1 MSDFRQEQ
9 FDQFA
14 HAYPMLNISARFKQS
29 PEDFIVEE
37 ELPFE
42 LTGQGEHAWLQL
54 RKCNN
59 NTDWVAARIAEHAG
73 VKKQAVG
80 YAGLKDRFAVTT
92 QWFSVYLPGR
102 EDVNWG
108 DFHLEG
114 VDVLETTRHQ
124 RKLQRGAL
132 KQNRFTIRLRE
143 IDIAGNGGIEQVIQR
158 CELIRQQG
166 IPNYFGEQRFGHDLT
181 NLADAEHMFSHR
193 RKRIPRHKRSLF
205 LSAARSWIF
214 NTILTQRVQ
223 AGTWNSRIKGDV
235 FMLDGRSACFRDDD
249 SIDLDQRLDEGE
261 IHPSAVLWGDGENM
275 ATADCEAIE
284 SAVVD
289 RYPVFKQGLRDAR
302 VELQRRAMRLM
313 VKDIE
318 CRPQA
323 SDLVLTFSLQ
333 AGSYATMVLREIVK
347 LKAI

>member
-1 MSDFRQEQ
+1 MSGFRQEQ

-14 HAYPMLNISARFKQS
+14 HAYPSLDISARFKQS

-42 LTGQGEHAWLQL
+42 LTGQGEHAWLKV
-54 RKCNN
+54 RKRNN

-73 VKKQAVG
+73 VKKHAVG

-102 EDVNWG
+102 EDVDWE
-108 DFHLEG
+108 DFQLEG
-114 VDVLETTRHQ
+114 VELLEATRHQ

-132 KQNRFTIRLRE
+132 KQNRFTIRLH
-143 IDIAGNGGIEQVIQR
+143 DIEVENNSGIERVIER

-166 IPNYFGEQRFGHDLT
+166 VPNYFGEQRFGQGLS
-181 NLADAEHMFSHR
+181 NLADAERMFSQP
-193 RKRIPRHKRSLF
+193 RKRIPRHKRGLL

-214 NTILTQRVQ
+214 NTILSQRIR
-223 AGTWNSRIKGDV
+223 AGTWNHRIKGDV
-235 FMLDGRSACFRDDD
+235 FMLDGRSACFSDDGSD
-249 SIDLDQRLDEGE
+249 ELDRRLDEGE
-261 IHPSAVLWGDGENM
+261 IHPTAVLFGDGANM

-284 SAVVD
+284 ATAVD
-289 RYPVFKQGLRDAR
+289 RYPLFKQGLRDAR
-302 VELQRRAMRLM
+302 VEQQRRSLRLL

-318 CRPQA
+318 CRQQA
-323 SDLVLTFSLQ
+323 SGLVLRFSLQ

>member
-9 FDQFA
+9 FEQFA
-14 HAYPMLNISARFKQS
+14 HAWPMPEISARFKQE

-42 LTGQGEHAWLQL
+42 LTGQGEHAWLQV
-54 RKCNN
+54 RKRNN

-73 VKKQAVG
+73 VKKHAVG

-102 EDVNWG
+102 DDVDWED
-108 DFHLEG
+108 FQLEG
-114 VDVLETTRHQ
+114 VELLEITRHQ

-143 IDIAGNGGIEQVIQR
+143 LEYANNGGIERVIER
-158 CELIRQQG
+158 CELIRQLG
-166 IPNYFGEQRFGHDLT
+166 IPNYFGEQRFGQGLG
-181 NLADAEHMFSHR
+181 NLVDAERMFSQP

-205 LSAARSWIF
+205 LSAARSWMF
-214 NTILTQRVQ
+214 NTILSERIQ
-223 AGTWNSRIKGDV
+223 AGTWNQRIKGDV
-235 FMLDGRSACFRDDD
+235 FMLDGRSACFSDDGSD
-249 SIDLDQRLDEGE
+249 DLDQRLDRGE
-261 IHPSAVLWGDGENM
+261 IHPTAVLWGDGENM

-284 SAVVD
+284 SAVVG
-289 RYPVFKQGLRDAR
+289 RYPLFKQGLRDAR
-302 VELQRRAMRLM
+302 VEQQRRSLRLP
-313 VKDIE
+313 VRDIE
-318 CRPQA
+318 CRQLD

>member
-9 FDQFA
+9 FEQFA
-14 HAYPMLNISARFKQS
+14 RAYPLLEISARFKQE

-42 LTGQGEHAWLQL
+42 LTGQGEHAWLQV
-54 RKCNN
+54 RKRNN

-73 VKKQAVG
+73 VKKHAVG
-80 YAGLKDRFAVTT
+80 YAGLKDRLAVTT

-102 EDVNWG
+102 DDVDWEA
-108 DFHLEG
+108 FQLEG
-114 VDVLETTRHQ
+114 VELLETTRHQ

-143 IDIAGNGGIEQVIQR
+143 LDIANNGGIEQVKAR

-166 IPNYFGEQRFGHDLT
+166 IPNYFGEQRFGHGLS
-181 NLADAEHMFSHR
+181 NLADAERMFSQP

-214 NTILTQRVQ
+214 NTILSERIQ
-223 AGTWNSRIKGDV
+223 AGTWNQRIDGDV
-235 FMLDGRSACFRDDD
+235 FMLDGRSACFSDDGSD
-249 SIDLDQRLDEGE
+249 DLDQRLVRGE
-261 IHPSAVLWGDGENM
+261 IHPTAVLWGDGENM

-289 RYPVFKQGLRDAR
+289 RYPLFKQGLRDAR
-302 VELQRRAMRLM
+302 VEQQRRSLRLP
-313 VKDIE
+313 VRDIE
-318 CRPQA
+318 CRQLDP
-323 SDLVLTFSLQ
+323 DLVLTFSLQ
-333 AGSYATMVLREIVK
+333 AGSYATMVLREIIK
-347 LKAI
+347 LKAV